1 MERPA
6 TYTATATIDE
16 RGILTGWSDGARRLL
31 GYDSPAVVGR
41 PAAALLPLVRRTAD
55 AISGEYSGRT
65 PVKGTP
71 A

>member
-1 MERPA
+1 
-6 TYTATATIDE
+6 
-16 RGILTGWSDGARRLL
+16 
-31 GYDSPAVVGR
+31 
-41 PAAALLPLVRRTAD
+41 LLPLVRRTAD